1 MAKDLPIWI
10 EEPRSRKKADLLA
23 RNLFKVGRQQVVL
36 SEITSIH
43 DVKQQLK
50 KIREYARDNLNQ
62 LTEEL
67 KANLSQRYP
76 QIKILSAVDDAKAIE
91 YIIGISDGIDSI
103 SINNSS
109 VVSRELKPGLIA
121 NGFKVFNSYLNEF
134 EVKERTIIDYWDL
147 PCLLE
152 NGLMGSF
159 SISTRM
165 AGLNHSNATDAEVK
179 KYLSVLGVNAVS
191 ADDGTV
197 FFLQHFSNIQ
207 KDLMQAK
214 KVVFVISL
222 DKIVR
227 NKEEATFV
235 TESMG
240 IFGMESILLGIQ
252 PKVNETPSIAEQPL
266 MAVDKKRELH
276 IIILDNGR
284 TDLLKSQYKDL
295 LLCIGCRGCNRHC
308 PIRYSFSD
316 VGHPWSPRNY
326 LGELLDSKSGSID
339 ACLHC
344 ESCRLDCPLDIDLP
358 TMMWWAKINY
368 INKHGKPFRHRI
380 LGRPERLAR
389 LGAFWAPFTNYL
401 MKIRLLR
408 ILMELLMGIDRN
420 ANLPTFHR
428 LTFKKWFNQQ

>member
-23 RNLFKVGRQQVVL
+23 RNLFKIGRQQVL
-36 SEITSIH
+36 PSETTSVH

-152 NGLMGSF
+152 NELMGSF

-207 KDLMQAK
+207 KDLMQAE

-227 NKEEATFV
+227 NKEEAAIV

-252 PKVNETPSIAEQPL
+252 PKESETPSIAEQPL

-276 IIILDNGR
+276 IIILD
-284 TDLLKSQYKDL
+284 
-295 LLCIGCRGCNRHC
+295 
-308 PIRYSFSD
+308 SFSCPEHTF
-316 VGHPWSPRNY
+316 VVVKSSHSP
-326 LGELLDSKSGSID
+326 
-339 ACLHC
+339 C
-344 ESCRLDCPLDIDLP
+344 SCTTSC
-358 TMMWWAKINY
+358 N
-368 INKHGKPFRHRI
+368 
-380 LGRPERLAR
+380 
-389 LGAFWAPFTNYL
+389 
-401 MKIRLLR
+401 
-408 ILMELLMGIDRN
+408 
-420 ANLPTFHR
+420 
-428 LTFKKWFNQQ
+428 